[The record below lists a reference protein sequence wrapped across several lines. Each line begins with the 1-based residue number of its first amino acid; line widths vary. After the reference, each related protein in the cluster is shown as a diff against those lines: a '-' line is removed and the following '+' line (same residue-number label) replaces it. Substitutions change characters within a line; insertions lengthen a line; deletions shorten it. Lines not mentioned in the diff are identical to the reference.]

1 MAQVGEG
8 SLNNWFI
15 PAHYTP
21 RPRPDYFADVRP
33 DGKHWQPDVIPIAAH
48 LARVARVRRLVDIGC
63 GRADGL
69 APYAPEF
76 ALTGVDYGSNIA
88 YCKGHHP
95 GDWHSCDL
103 ETEVPDIDFK
113 QSVVI
118 CADVIEHLV
127 DPTALLATLTAAAL
141 EACAVVISTPD
152 RNRVYGHPEANAGP
166 PGNPHH
172 VREWALG
179 ELVALAQHLQW
190 PVQWYGWT
198 RSNDVDAYK
207 HTSILVVSRYPII
220 VETVKTLDA
229 LFPLERSN

>member
-1 MAQVGEG
+1 LINLHLPTDYTAR
-8 SLNNWFI
+8 
-15 PAHYTP
+15 PA
-21 RPRPDYFADVRP
+21 PDYFADVRS

-88 YCKGHHP
+88 HAKGHHP
-95 GDWHSCDL
+95 GNWITCNL
-103 ETEVPDIDFK
+103 EAEVPAVEFR

-127 DPTALLATLTAAAL
+127 DPMMLLATLTAAAL
-141 EACAVVISTPD
+141 EACAVIVSTPD
-152 RNRVYGHPEANAGP
+152 RNRVYGHSSGHSGP

-172 VREWALG
+172 VREWAHS
-179 ELVALAQHLQW
+179 ELVELARHLQW
-190 PVQWYGWT
+190 PLVWHGWT
-198 RSNDVDAYK
+198 RSNNVDAYK
-207 HTSILVVSRYPII
+207 HTSILVLSRYPII
-220 VETVKTLDA
+220 METAQTLHA
-229 LFPLERSN
+229 LFSLEAG